1 MEPQNSLEEENR
13 RIREAFETLTR
24 FYGALTSLNALAR
37 ERISEADFLTRTIS
51 ILIERAGFTAAG
63 FYFVDGPV
71 LRLGVHR
78 ITDPDQQRDRHPLLF
93 SLDPKSPDSRT
104 GTVRAFRSG
113 IPVFIDD
120 LQKAYHDAGLDRR
133 AEDYRSIAF
142 RSTGLC
148 PFVRGGEIV
157 GVFAV
162 VSDRT
167 HYFTPE
173 IRELLLEAS
182 RIISFTLDYIDAE
195 CARRQS
201 EEDFRTLVD
210 ALPDGVWLKDGKGAW
225 ILANQ
230 AALNL
235 LGWSGRTDWA
245 GKTEGDLARM
255 NPSFSGPHLACQT
268 TDEQAWEN
276 RTMTDAVEV
285 VETPEGSV
293 HVIESRKVPLY
304 NSDGSR
310 RRLVVIGRD
319 MTEKLKAEEERNL
332 SERIFET
339 SPFGI
344 FISDSSR
351 RIIRVNPAFTAITGW
366 KPQEVLGK
374 NSRMLAATS
383 VTDEASRSLWEHVDT
398 RGSWSGEARCQRSNG
413 EPYIGWFDINALK
426 KGQVTTG
433 YFGIFSDITKRKEDE
448 ERIIYQAFHDSL
460 TDLPNRRSFMMRLD
474 ETISRTLRDP
484 ELTFAL
490 GILDL
495 DGFKEVNDRYG
506 HPAGDELLVA
516 VSQRLSKS
524 LRSTDFLAR
533 FGGDEFAILFDNVT
547 ADDPVFERI
556 VADMRVPV
564 VIRGHQVPLSASLGL
579 SLCPPDSPESDHL
592 LSRAD
597 AALYEVKRRGRN
609 GWGIAS
615 DIP

>member
-1 MEPQNSLEEENR
+1 LEEIKDLEEENR
-13 RIREAFETLTR
+13 RIREAFGTLTR

-37 ERISEADFLTRTIS
+37 ERTSEEDFLTRTIS
-51 ILIERAGFTAAG
+51 ILIDRAGFTAAG
-63 FYFVDGPV
+63 FYFAEEGV
-71 LRLGVHR
+71 LRLGVHH
-78 ITDPDQQRDRHPLLF
+78 ITDPDQHRDRHPLLF
-93 SLDPKSPDSRT
+93 SLDPESPDSRT

-120 LQKAYHDAGLDRR
+120 LQKIYHDLGLARR

-148 PFVRGGEIV
+148 PFVRGGQIV

-167 HYFTPE
+167 NYFTPE

-182 RIISFTLDYIDAE
+182 RIISFTLDYIDTE

-201 EEDFRTLVD
+201 EEDFRTLVE

-225 ILANQ
+225 LLANQ
-230 AALNL
+230 AALTL
-235 LGWSGRTDWA
+235 LGLSGRTDWA

-255 NPSFSGPHLACQT
+255 NPAFSGAHLACQA

-276 RTMTDAVEV
+276 ETMTDAVEV
-285 VETPEGSV
+285 VETPDGSV

-304 NSDGSR
+304 NDDGSR

-319 MTEKLKAEEERNL
+319 MTERLKAEEERNL

-344 FISDSSR
+344 FVSDSSR
-351 RIIRVNPAFTAITGW
+351 RIIRVNPAFTTITGW

-374 NSRMLAATS
+374 NSRMLADRS
-383 VTDEASRSLWEHVDT
+383 VTDEASRTLWEHVDT
-398 RGSWSGEARCQRSNG
+398 RGFWSGEARCQRSNG
-413 EPYIGWFDINALK
+413 EPYIGWFDINVLK
-426 KGQVTTG
+426 KSHVITG

-448 ERIIYQAFHDSL
+448 ERIIYQAFHDPL

-474 ETISRTLRDP
+474 EEISRALRDP
-484 ELTFAL
+484 DLQFGV

-495 DGFKEVNDRYG
+495 DGFKDVNDRYG

-516 VSQRLSKS
+516 VSRRLEKS

-533 FGGDEFAILFDNVT
+533 FGGDEFAILFDHVRE
-547 ADDPVFERI
+547 DDPVFERI
-556 VADMRVPV
+556 VAAMRVPAI
-564 VIRGHQVPLSASLGL
+564 IRGHQIPISGSLGL
-579 SLCPPDSPESDHL
+579 SLCPPDSPDSDHL

-615 DIP
+615 ATP